1 MSLNPLNDLLLS
13 NLSVRLRECDNSQPI
28 GSGVLYYH
36 PDLKNQIYIL
46 TAAHCLYKDGDSFAE
61 PREGIKIDL
70 FNGEIS
76 ISKKINY
83 NLVSACIER
92 DVAIIVVDK
101 NEIPSVTDSL
111 PRVEIIKNHLAIS
124 TFVAKGFPF
133 ATQGKEIV
141 CIYPKWNQD
150 FVPECQF
157 QLKLNDDYNADE
169 INGFSGSGIYLHTD
183 NKLFLMGIFTRYREE
198 GRGRIIYCQYINQIN
213 QLLKENYLSPLPYSF
228 IGGPGLTRDD
238 FSRRIS
244 KAISDLG
251 PRFNEELNFRLPIV
265 SCFEAL
271 GKENIYKKK
280 IQRIIDRWLLNNGRY
295 DYGLNDHLNSVSG
308 SNNQK
313 LQEEHLA
320 IKEFVKSWFNEV
332 IEKWEEPLSIH
343 TEDFI
348 ERINLYNIT
357 LDEASRVIDL
367 PTKSTAKEYEKC
379 SKIIKHIYEQIEL
392 NNSLLQDLKEL
403 NIGLFNNPLL
413 LIKGDAGCGKSHLLG
428 DISNWKIKEGKPVI
442 LLLGQQFIASQ
453 SISQNIIT
461 LLDYRGTFSELLNGI
476 NEIGKQINSRVLFMI
491 DALNEGGGKELWRNG
506 LSGFIDE
513 IASYPFI
520 SLVITVRSTYYN
532 AVIPEQVQKK
542 TELTQLTHQGFAGNE
557 YAALR
562 LFCEYYE
569 LKQPQFPILNPEF
582 TNPLFLHLICQTAKS
597 TPSKEI
603 PLCFEGLTNIY
614 IDHLE
619 YIEKKL
625 EEKREEYATHQGIVK
640 EAIYELAYACYKKI
654 NDKKLTYKE
663 AETLFREK
671 FNDFRFLMHDLI
683 AENVI
688 VRNLYRHYRNG
699 EEIETIYFAYERF
712 GDFYMAEQ
720 LLNMYSSEEEVRMAF
735 KEGNEIGSLLDN
747 PWKYEGII
755 EAMASLLPEKFSL
768 ELFEV
773 YDWVFEDT
781 KGRHT
786 TEGQIIEYILNSL
799 RWRQGKTIDDEKI
812 SKWLNS
818 VGFKLNYDWLN
829 RLIEMSALPSHPFNS
844 DRLNNILK
852 RFSMADRDSFW
863 QKFLLHY
870 TGTDEGQAFPFSR
883 LVDWAWQPG
892 VSTLVDAETAR
903 LTAQTL
909 IWGLATTNR
918 QLRDQTTKALINLL
932 EEQLPILIKLMIEFQ
947 DVSDLYIAERLYGVA
962 YGCVLR
968 TSQLSA
974 AQGLIQYIYNK
985 NFENNT
991 PPEHI
996 LLRDYAQNIVEFGIY
1011 KDLAPKVNI
1020 SKLRPPYQS
1029 DMPTVFPTVEDIDRK
1044 YKLDY
1049 QDDTIPKD
1057 YLKQNTILSSMTTE
1071 YGRGTGS
1078 YGDFGRYVF
1087 QSALSNWEVDVNGL
1101 SNMAV
1106 EWIFEKYGYDPKKH
1120 GEYEEYLGYV
1130 DRGEPEIE
1138 RIGKKYQWIALYEL
1152 LGKVADN
1159 CEMRSSW
1166 GNQNYT
1172 YKGIWNYYIRDINV
1186 GYIDRTQENSDEN
1199 LETESDPTHVNGY
1212 WDYTNWDQPLEDWLI
1227 NQLDLP
1233 SVKNIIQRE
1242 DEEGS
1247 QWLSLDSFI
1256 KWEEPKQIGE
1266 DTYHRSRR
1274 EIWYIIKSY
1283 LIHKEEKKKIVEWLS
1298 TQNFHGRWMPESGNT
1313 NDVFSR
1319 ENYWSPASQDD
1330 YIETDVW
1337 EEIER
1342 GNFDV
1347 ALTTH
1352 KSAGEF
1358 SQDKSGSHKSY
1369 EMPSK
1374 IIWTGMDMQYGKM
1387 EGVFENASNKVIC
1400 KCVSPDDPF
1409 ILKSDFM
1416 EFLDREN
1423 LEIIWT
1429 VLGEKLFVGK
1439 DHWVDHSIING
1450 VFTLEKGEISGKIN
1464 LAKETIKND

>member
-1 MSLNPLNDLLLS
+1 MSLNLLNDLLLS

-46 TAAHCLYKDGDSFAE
+46 TAAHCLFKDGDSFTE

-76 ISKKINY
+76 IYKKINY

-101 NEIPSVTDSL
+101 NEILSVIDSL
-111 PRVEIIKNHLAIS
+111 PRVEVIKNHLAIS
-124 TFVAKGFPF
+124 TFVSKGFPL

-141 CIYPKWNQD
+141 CIYLEWSQE

-157 QLKLNDDYNADE
+157 QLKLNEDYNADE
-169 INGFSGSGIYLHTD
+169 IGGFSGSGIYLHTD

-228 IGGPGLTRDD
+228 IGGLGLTRDD

-244 KAISDLG
+244 KAINDLG
-251 PRFNEELNFRLPIV
+251 PRFNEKLNYRLPIV

-280 IQRIIDRWLLNNGRY
+280 IQRVIDHWLLNNKRY
-295 DYGLNDHLNSVSG
+295 GYGLNDHLSNVSD
-308 SNNQK
+308 SINKK
-313 LQEEHLA
+313 LQKEHVA
-320 IKEFVKSWFNEV
+320 VKEFVKSWFNAV
-332 IEKWEEPLSIH
+332 VEKWEEPLSIH
-343 TEDFI
+343 IEYFI
-348 ERINLYNIT
+348 ERINQYNGFLEET
-357 LDEASRVIDL
+357 SRIIDL
-367 PTKSTAKEYEKC
+367 PTKSTAKEYERR
-379 SKIIKHIYEQIEL
+379 SKSIKHIYEQIQL
-392 NNSLLQDLKEL
+392 NNSLLQDLEEL
-403 NIGLFNNPLL
+403 NIALFNNPLL

-428 DISNWKIKEGKPVI
+428 DIANWKIKEGKPVI

-461 LLDYRGTFSELLNGI
+461 LLDYRGTFSELLNGM

-491 DALNEGGGKELWRNG
+491 DALNEGGGKKLWRNG

-513 IASYPFI
+513 VASYPFI

-532 AVIPEQVQKK
+532 AVIPDQVQKK
-542 TELTQLTHQGFAGNE
+542 PELTQLTHQGFAGNE

-569 LKQPQFPILNPEF
+569 LEQPQFPILNPEF

-597 TPSKEI
+597 TPSKQI

-640 EAIYELAYACYKKI
+640 EAIYELAYACYKKVD
-654 NDKKLTYKE
+654 DKKLTYKE

-671 FNDFRFLMHDLI
+671 FNDFRFLMNDLI

-688 VRNLYRHYRNG
+688 VRNLYVDYRSG
-699 EEIETIYFAYERF
+699 IREEIETIYFAYERF

-720 LLNMYSSEEEVRMAF
+720 LLKMYSFEEEVRMAF
-735 KEGNEIGSLLDN
+735 KENNELGSLLDDY
-747 PWKYEGII
+747 WKYGGII
-755 EAMASLLPEKFSL
+755 EAMASLLPEKFNL

-773 YDWVFEDT
+773 YDWVFEDPQ
-781 KGRHT
+781 R
-786 TEGQIIEYILNSL
+786 GQAGHIIEYVLNSL
-799 RWRQGKTIDDEKI
+799 RWRQGKTIDDQKI
-812 SKWLNS
+812 SNWLNS
-818 VGFKLNYDWLN
+818 VGFKLNYDCLN
-829 RLIEMSALPSHPFNS
+829 RLIEMSALPAHPFNS
-844 DRLNNILK
+844 DRLNKNLK
-852 RFSMADRDSFW
+852 PFSMADRDSFW
-863 QKFLLHY
+863 QKFLLNY
-870 TGTDEGQAFPFSR
+870 TGTDGGYTFPFTR
-883 LVDWAWQPG
+883 LIDWAWQPG

-909 IWGLATTNR
+909 IWGLATTNI
-918 QLRDQTTKALINLL
+918 QLRDRTTKALINLL
-932 EEQLPILIKLMIEFQ
+932 EEQLPVLIKLMIEFQ
-947 DVSDLYIAERLYGVA
+947 NVSDLYIAERIYAVA

-974 AQGLIQYIYNK
+974 VQELAQYVYNH

-1011 KDLAPKVNI
+1011 KKLDLRVDI

-1029 DMPTVFPTVEDIDRK
+1029 DMPTVFPTIEDIDGK
-1044 YKLDY
+1044 YKIDY
-1049 QDDTIPKD
+1049 QDDTIPKN
-1057 YLKQNTILSSMTTE
+1057 YLKQNTILRSMTTE
-1071 YGRGTGS
+1071 YGRGTGG

-1087 QSALSNWEVDVNGL
+1087 QSALRNWEVDINGL

-1120 GEYEEYLGYV
+1120 GEYEEYLGYAG
-1130 DRGEPEIE
+1130 RSGPKIE

-1152 LGKVADN
+1152 LGMVADN
-1159 CEMRSSW
+1159 CKMRSSW
-1166 GNQNYT
+1166 RSQNPIYN
-1172 YKGIWNYYIRDINV
+1172 GIWNYYIRDINI
-1186 GYIDRTQENSDEN
+1186 GCIDRTQENSDED
-1199 LETESDPTHVNGY
+1199 LETESDPTYINGCLN
-1212 WDYTNWDQPLEDWLI
+1212 YTNWDQPLEDWLI

-1242 DEEGS
+1242 DEERY

-1266 DTYHRSRR
+1266 DAYHRSRR
-1274 EIWYIIKSY
+1274 EIWYMIKSY
-1283 LIHKEEKKKIVEWLS
+1283 LIHKEEKEKILEWLS

-1330 YIETDVW
+1330 YIETNVW
-1337 EEIER
+1337 EEVER

-1358 SQDKSGSHKSY
+1358 SLDKSGAHRSY

-1374 IIWTGMDMQYGKM
+1374 IIWEGMDMQYGKM
-1387 EGVFENASNKVIC
+1387 EGIFENASNKVIC
-1400 KCVSPDDPF
+1400 KCVSPDDPL

-1429 VLGEKLFVGK
+1429 ILGEKLFVCK
-1439 DHWVDHSIING
+1439 EHWVNRSIING
-1450 VFTLEKGEISGKIN
+1450 VFTLEKGEISGKID
-1464 LAKETIKND
+1464 LTKETIKK